1 MFETIL
7 FNKVQK
13 QMISQQTKAKILVQ
27 KMRGRQLYWKLKY
40 ECLQSIVNKLLEN
53 KECDGNTRNISI
65 QNQNQMVNF
74 NA

>member
-7 FNKVQK
+7 FNNIRK
-13 QMISQQTKAKILVQ
+13 QIISQQTKTKILLQ
-27 KMRGRQLYWKLKY
+27 KIRGRQLYWKLKY
-40 ECLQSIVNKLLEN
+40 ECLQSTVNKLLEN
-53 KECDGNTRNISI
+53 IECDGNTRNISI